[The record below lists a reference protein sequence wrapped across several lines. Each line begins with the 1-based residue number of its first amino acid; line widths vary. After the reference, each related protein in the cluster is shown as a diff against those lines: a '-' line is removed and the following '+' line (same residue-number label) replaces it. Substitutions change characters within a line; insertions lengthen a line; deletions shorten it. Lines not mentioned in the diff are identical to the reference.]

1 MTNQAID
8 RANELFSAYAGIL
21 KASQALAL
29 GIAPRTVYAMRYR
42 ATSSLETDF
51 FCRFPIFLNY

>member
-21 KASQALAL
+21 KASQRWRSVS
-29 GIAPRTVYAMRYR
+29 APRTLYAMRYR

-51 FCRFPIFLNY
+51 FCRFPIFYNY